1 MKELRCAIYAR
12 FSSDRQNQ
20 TSILDQIRKCRDYA
34 TRQGWLVLDQHV
46 YSDEAIAA
54 TSMAREGLQ
63 RLLTAANVSDRMFDC
78 ILIDDTSR
86 LTRKLADALNLYEKL
101 TFAGVRLVAVSQG
114 VDSDSAQAELL
125 IGVHGL
131 IDAVYWR
138 ELGQKTHRGMQ
149 GLALRGFHTGGR
161 CFGYSS
167 VKSANGSARLEINL
181 SQAEIINRI
190 YRLYAEAGF
199 SMKRIAH
206 TLNSEGV
213 PAPQPQKGR
222 FSQSWC
228 VSSVRHILL
237 NGRYTGKTVW
247 NTRRKVRV
255 PGTGKRVFRPR
266 PQNEWVRAEAP
277 HLRLVS
283 DELASAVRRR
293 LEAVKSIFGREGGG
307 LTVGPKR
314 YLFSG
319 LLKCSVCGGS
329 IALVSGRGRHG
340 ADRYGCSV
348 HHQRGD
354 SVCENAALVRRDEL
368 EQSLLK
374 GLADSVLRIEVID
387 YAVARMEEALRKGH
401 EKLNAELISMRQR
414 KLQLEAELARLVN
427 AIAEGQPSQSF
438 MTAIGER
445 EKELQAIT
453 NKLLDPGPGSLSATL
468 DELRTFAVSRLTKI
482 RELISHPESIDLA
495 RAVLAEHFGTFT
507 LEPTIQNGE
516 PVYLAHGK
524 VDFFGEEAMART
536 GGAGGQNRTGYAR
549 LFRAALY
556 H

>member
-1 MKELRCAIYAR
+1 MNQLRCAIYAR
-12 FSSDRQNQ
+12 FSSDRQSP
-20 TSILDQIRKCRDYA
+20 TSIADQIRKCRDYA

-46 YSDEAIAA
+46 YSDEAIVA
-54 TSMAREGLQ
+54 TSTDREGLQ
-63 RLLTAANVSDRMFDC
+63 KLLAAASSPVRMFDC

-149 GLALRGFHTGGR
+149 GLALRGLHTGGR

-167 VKSANGSARLEINL
+167 VKSSDGSTRLEVNP

-190 YRLYAEAGF
+190 YRLYAESGF

-237 NGRYTGKTVW
+237 NGRYTGNTVW

-266 PQNEWVRAEAP
+266 PQSEWVRAEAP
-277 HLRLVS
+277 HLRVVS

-293 LEAVKSIFGREGGG
+293 LEAVKSVCS
-307 LTVGPKR
+307 LTFNQDTRV
-314 YLFSG
+314 
-319 LLKCSVCGGS
+319 
-329 IALVSGRGRHG
+329 
-340 ADRYGCSV
+340 
-348 HHQRGD
+348 
-354 SVCENAALVRRDEL
+354 N
-368 EQSLLK
+368 
-374 GLADSVLRIEVID
+374 LAS
-387 YAVARMEEALRKGH
+387 RKH
-401 EKLNAELISMRQR
+401 
-414 KLQLEAELARLVN
+414 
-427 AIAEGQPSQSF
+427 
-438 MTAIGER
+438 
-445 EKELQAIT
+445 
-453 NKLLDPGPGSLSATL
+453 
-468 DELRTFAVSRLTKI
+468 
-482 RELISHPESIDLA
+482 
-495 RAVLAEHFGTFT
+495 
-507 LEPTIQNGE
+507 
-516 PVYLAHGK
+516 
-524 VDFFGEEAMART
+524 
-536 GGAGGQNRTGYAR
+536 
-549 LFRAALY
+549 
-556 H
+556 

>member
-54 TSMAREGLQ
+54 TSMARKGLQ